1 MTALTALQIAA
12 EIAEN
17 NAPIN
22 EREGNFAQAELE
34 HRTSR
39 ECRQAMSALQ
49 HYKMASFLFPQP
61 SLTDKA
67 RVVGRTGLEAGLGG
81 YGGGALAALLMGI
94 IGKRFP
100 GRISPSA
107 FGGAVGG
114 SAVVGSLMGGR
125 HGYTSARDNVKQ
137 RLNPLNRLKK
147 KIGL

>member
-1 MTALTALQIAA
+1 MTAIATLQIAA

-22 EREGNFAQAELE
+22 EREGNHDQAQLE
-34 HRTSR
+34 RKVSR

-49 HYKMASFLFPQP
+49 HLKMASFLMPQP

-67 RVVGRTGLEAGLGG
+67 RVVGRTTLEGGIGG

-94 IGKRFP
+94 LGKRMP
-100 GRISPSA
+100 GRISPSM
-107 FGGAVGG
+107 FGGVTGGAAV
-114 SAVVGSLMGGR
+114 AGSLMGGR
-125 HGYTSARDNVKQ
+125 HGYTSARDNMKK
-137 RLNPLNRLKK
+137 RLSPLSRMRK